1 MKPKPTE
8 PLSQSP
14 DSESSPGI
22 DQRFLG
28 ALLMVIGVVAIL
40 GVSSALVDFKL
51 IQYAVAATAV
61 ALVFGGWLV
70 FSRRPV
76 ESTAT
81 PAESGP
87 KPRNWRPIRIGILL
101 IVGLAAIW
109 YAKSRQ
115 WGQWLDED
123 EAERLKA
130 PVWNYHFDDFT
141 TGISQ
146 ADIQKHLSAGG
157 FRMRC
162 YGNLEQRDKIEPED
176 TSVCWTIT
184 RSAYGIPS
192 RMLVFFFG
200 NDGLHHIR
208 QDFPSGEWDTVSA
221 WLKQQG
227 DADAGEYGRDQGGM
241 KIAGRR
247 GKTGL
252 ILASKPGFMGWT
264 MVMWQGR
271 ERVIERTC
279 REENGRN
286 PQWHMLCRE
295 WPAPA
300 RPAGF
305 IVRHTVKPEQ

>member
-14 DSESSPGI
+14 DSEASPGI
-22 DQRFLG
+22 DKRFLG
-28 ALLMVIGVVAIL
+28 ALLMAVGVIALL
-40 GVSSALVDFKL
+40 GVSAALVDFKL
-51 IQYAVAATAV
+51 IQYVVAATAV
-61 ALVFGGWLV
+61 ALIVGGWLV
-70 FSRRPV
+70 FSRR
-76 ESTAT
+76 S
-81 PAESGP
+81 AESIATLVENGP
-87 KPRNWRPIRIGILL
+87 RQRNWRPIRIGILL
-101 IVGLAAIW
+101 IIGLAAIW

-115 WGQWLDED
+115 WGQWPDED

-130 PVWNYHFDDFT
+130 PVWNHHFDDFT

-146 ADIQKHLSAGG
+146 ADIRKHLSAEG

-162 YGNLEQRDKIEPED
+162 YGNLEQREKIEPED

-184 RSAYGIPS
+184 RSAYGIPA

-200 NDGLHHIR
+200 DDGLHHIR
-208 QDFPSGEWDTVSA
+208 QDFPSEEWDAVST

-227 DADAGEYGRDQGGM
+227 DADAGEYGRDQGGA

-279 REENGRN
+279 REENDGN
-286 PQWHMLCRE
+286 PQWRTLCRE

-300 RPAGF
+300 RPARF
-305 IVRHTVKPEQ
+305 IARHTVKAEQ